1 MDRCDVTLAFAS
13 VNRFRDMLLLHLHS
27 ARMQSSITQKLLLF
41 PARETVLRSLAVRCT
56 RSPQRLH
63 KATRVRCFPLKLRL
77 VTSVA
82 RNLSALI

>member
-13 VNRFRDMLLLHLHS
+13 VNRFRDMLPLHLHS

-41 PARETVLRSLAVRCT
+41 SARETVLRILAVSCT

-63 KATRVRCFPLKLRL
+63 KATKVRF
-77 VTSVA
+77 
-82 RNLSALI
+82 LSS